1 MSFSSSLLS
10 HTHSNT
16 MESVYSLLSHT
27 HSTIERDI
35 EEEKEIMIKRE
46 KEIETE
52 KKIKRHDQDLEPNI
66 NSHVI
71 SGSSSP
77 SVSSST
83 LISNSGD
90 RGHLRGAFHGNSS
103 HRGSYT
109 SSRGYNSRGSSS
121 HGSHGGS
128 GSCGGYSRGGGS
140 VPCGDR
146 KCTHCGSSGQNMSRH
161 YSNFSR
167 HYSSL

>member
-1 MSFSSSLLS
+1 MDQILASEKLPSTANDSRLLRSSL
-10 HTHSNT
+10 
-16 MESVYSLLSHT
+16 E
-27 HSTIERDI
+27 
-35 EEEKEIMIKRE
+35 
-46 KEIETE
+46 
-52 KKIKRHDQDLEPNI
+52 Q
-66 NSHVI
+66 SHVI

-83 LISNSGD
+83 LISNSSD
-90 RGHLRGAFHGNSS
+90 CGHLYGAFHGNSS

-121 HGSHGGS
+121 HGSHGGG
-128 GSCGGYSRGGGS
+128 GSRGGYSRGGGS

-146 KCTHCGSSGQNMSRH
+146 KCTHCGSSGQNISRH